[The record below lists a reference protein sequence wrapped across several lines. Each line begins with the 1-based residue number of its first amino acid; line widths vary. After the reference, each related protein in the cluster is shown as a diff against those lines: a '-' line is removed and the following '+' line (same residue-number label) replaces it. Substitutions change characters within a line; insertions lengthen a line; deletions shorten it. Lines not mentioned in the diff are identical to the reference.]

1 MSNKYLDLNGLK
13 YYDNKLRT
21 GATKVGK
28 AALADTATKANGV
41 NWGSAGVIPLANIPQ
56 GALERVVVVA
66 DDTARFKLTTGQAQL
81 GDTIKVTSTGRMY
94 IVVDESK
101 KNSADGYMEYS
112 AGKAATADSAT
123 EAGHA
128 AKADQVP
135 WSGVTGKPSTYAPSA
150 HTHPSSNVTN
160 VDALPTQNGNR
171 AATGKSLN
179 QNLSNLNKGLDD
191 LNGAKADKATT
202 LAGYGITDA
211 FTKNETLQIGQQ
223 ARDAILHDCE
233 YTPSALDAIADTW
246 LGLAADKRPAIY
258 RLMSDGKVAGYLQMW
273 ECYQGRF
280 LMQRVIVNC
289 NNAQIVG
296 ISSVENKGMGF
307 PNLSDDGLFTTQAG
321 STGPSHR
328 DGFSSVYKR
337 MKNISNTTSNEV
349 PWATYDGQGFSSGQ
363 IAAGKWTCWHAEAIE
378 FIRLYD
384 ALYKHDTLAGYGIT
398 DAYTK
403 GEADTK
409 HTALQDSINTKATK
423 ATTLNGYGI
432 GDAYTKTEIDT
443 KLSGVQA
450 SMVAITNSEIDTI
463 CNS

>member
-66 DDTARFKLTTGQAQL
+66 DDTARYKLTTGQAQL

-101 KNSADGYMEYS
+101 MNSADGYMEYS
-112 AGKAATADSAT
+112 AGKAASADSAT

-191 LNGAKADKATT
+191 LNSGKADKATT
-202 LAGYGITDA
+202 LAGYGIEDAYTKEATKELTDA
-211 FTKNETLQIGQQ
+211 NGVAVFSGFTAGPPDGTFTDDYSDIKYNASSKLFVAVVASEGSFGGNSSWDDSGRYNTPIDTLTHKPVSP
-223 ARDAILHDCE
+223 L
-233 YTPSALDAIADTW
+233 S
-246 LGLAADKRPAIY
+246 
-258 RLMSDGKVAGYLQMW
+258 
-273 ECYQGRF
+273 
-280 LMQRVIVNC
+280 
-289 NNAQIVG
+289 
-296 ISSVENKGMGF
+296 NKIF
-307 PNLSDDGLFTTQAG
+307 IDS
-321 STGPSHR
+321 R
-328 DGFSSVYKR
+328 DGVAYYWNGSDLVRVGNGRTK
-337 MKNISNTTSNEV
+337 
-349 PWATYDGQGFSSGQ
+349 
-363 IAAGKWTCWHAEAIE
+363 
-378 FIRLYD
+378 
-384 ALYKHDTLAGYGIT
+384 LADYGIT

-409 HTALQDSINTKATK
+409 HTALQNSINTKATK

-432 GDAYTKTEIDT
+432 GDAYTKTEIDS

-450 SMVAITNSEIDTI
+450 SMVAITNSEIDAI

>member
-41 NWGSAGVIPLANIPQ
+41 NWGTAGVIPLANIPQ

-66 DDTARFKLTTGQAQL
+66 DDTARYKLTTGQAQL
-81 GDTIKVTSTGRMY
+81 GDTIKVTSSGRMY

-101 KNSADGYMEYS
+101 MNSAAGYMEYS
-112 AGKAATADSAT
+112 AGKAASADSAT

-179 QNLSNLNKGLDD
+179 QNLSNLNSALDD
-191 LNGAKADKATT
+191 LNSGKADKATT
-202 LAGYGITDA
+202 LAGYGIEDA
-211 FTKNETLQIGQQ
+211 YTKEESNLLADVSGGMEVFAGFLDGVTPKNGVMYDPTNKYFVYYQNGTQVGGGQGW
-223 ARDAILHDCE
+223 D
-233 YTPSALDAIADTW
+233 
-246 LGLAADKRPAIY
+246 
-258 RLMSDGKVAGYLQMW
+258 
-273 ECYQGRF
+273 
-280 LMQRVIVNC
+280 
-289 NNAQIVG
+289 
-296 ISSVENKGMGF
+296 
-307 PNLSDDGLFTTQAG
+307 G
-321 STGPSHR
+321 STCYNTKTSDLINNRPPR
-328 DGFSSVYKR
+328 PLMNKIFIKEDDSVAYYWNGTDLVK
-337 MKNISNTTSNEV
+337 V
-349 PWATYDGQGFSSGQ
+349 
-363 IAAGKWTCWHAEAIE
+363 GKGRT
-378 FIRLYD
+378 
-384 ALYKHDTLAGYGIT
+384 TLADYGIT

-409 HTALQDSINTKATK
+409 HTALQNSINTKATK

-432 GDAYTKTEIDT
+432 GDAYTKTEIDS

>member
-13 YYDNKLRT
+13 YYDNKLRS
-21 GATKVGK
+21 GAVKVGK

-66 DDTARFKLTTGQAQL
+66 DDTARYKLTTGQAQL

-101 KNSADGYMEYS
+101 MNSADGYMEYS

-123 EAGHA
+123 EASHA

-150 HTHPSSNVTN
+150 HTHTSGNVTN

-211 FTKNETLQIGQQ
+211 YTKAEANGL
-223 ARDAILHDCE
+223 
-233 YTPSALDAIADTW
+233 LDASGGMEVFAGF
-246 LGLAADKRPAIY
+246 L
-258 RLMSDGKVAGYLQMW
+258 DGVTPKNGVMYDPTNKYFVY
-273 ECYQGRF
+273 YQDGT
-280 LMQRVIVNC
+280 QVGG
-289 NNAQIVG
+289 AQG
-296 ISSVENKGMGF
+296 W
-307 PNLSDDGLFTTQAG
+307 DG
-321 STGPSHR
+321 STRYNTKTSDLINNRPPRPLGNKIFIKK
-328 DGFSSVYKR
+328 DDSVAYYWNGTDLVKVGNGR
-337 MKNISNTTSNEV
+337 TK
-349 PWATYDGQGFSSGQ
+349 
-363 IAAGKWTCWHAEAIE
+363 
-378 FIRLYD
+378 
-384 ALYKHDTLAGYGIT
+384 LADYGIT

-409 HTALQDSINTKATK
+409 HTSLQNSINTKATK

-432 GDAYTKTEIDT
+432 GDAYTKTEIDS

-450 SMVAITNSEIDTI
+450 SMVAITNSEIDAI

>member
-13 YYDNKLRT
+13 YYDNKLRS
-21 GATKVGK
+21 GAVKVGK

-66 DDTARFKLTTGQAQL
+66 DDTARYKLTTGQAQL

-101 KNSADGYMEYS
+101 MNSADGYMEYS

-135 WSGVTGKPSTYAPSA
+135 WGGVTGKPSTYAPSA

-171 AATGKSLN
+171 AATSKSLN

-191 LNGAKADKATT
+191 LNNGKADKATT

-211 FTKNETLQIGQQ
+211 YTKGEVDLIAYCSGGMETFKGFTNGTSLEGGVYYNEKSKYFVYFEGGQQ
-223 ARDAILHDCE
+223 VGGAEGWDGCTRYNTTASPLTHRPP
-233 YTPSALDAIADTW
+233 TPL
-246 LGLAADKRPAIY
+246 Y
-258 RLMSDGKVAGYLQMW
+258 
-273 ECYQGRF
+273 
-280 LMQRVIVNC
+280 
-289 NNAQIVG
+289 
-296 ISSVENKGMGF
+296 NKIF
-307 PNLSDDGLFTTQAG
+307 IKEDDGVAYYFNG
-321 STGPSHR
+321 S
-328 DGFSSVYKR
+328 DLVK
-337 MKNISNTTSNEV
+337 V
-349 PWATYDGQGFSSGQ
+349 
-363 IAAGKWTCWHAEAIE
+363 GKGRT
-378 FIRLYD
+378 
-384 ALYKHDTLAGYGIT
+384 TLADYGIT

-409 HTALQDSINTKATK
+409 HTALQNSINTKATK

>member
-1 MSNKYLDLNGLK
+1 MATNKYLDYAGLSELITNLKNGK
-13 YYDNKLRT
+13 P
-21 GATKVGK
+21 KVGK
-28 AALADTATKANGV
+28 AVHADSADLATKANGV

-101 KNSADGYMEYS
+101 MNSADGYMEYS

-123 EAGHA
+123 EAQHA
-128 AKADQVP
+128 AKADSATEANHAASASSVP

-150 HTHPSSNVTN
+150 HNHPSSQVTN

-191 LNGAKADKATT
+191 LSSGKADKATT
-202 LAGYGITDA
+202 LA
-211 FTKNETLQIGQQ
+211 E
-223 ARDAILHDCE
+223 
-233 YTPSALDAIADTW
+233 
-246 LGLAADKRPAIY
+246 
-258 RLMSDGKVAGYLQMW
+258 
-273 ECYQGRF
+273 
-280 LMQRVIVNC
+280 
-289 NNAQIVG
+289 
-296 ISSVENKGMGF
+296 
-307 PNLSDDGLFTTQAG
+307 
-321 STGPSHR
+321 
-328 DGFSSVYKR
+328 
-337 MKNISNTTSNEV
+337 
-349 PWATYDGQGFSSGQ
+349 
-363 IAAGKWTCWHAEAIE
+363 
-378 FIRLYD
+378 
-384 ALYKHDTLAGYGIT
+384 YGIT

-403 GEADTK
+403 AEADVLLDVSGGMEVFSGFVDGKTPKNGVMYEPTK
-409 HTALQDSINTKATK
+409 KYFVYYDNGTPVGDARGWDGCNKFNTPSDSDPNNLIHRPPTPLYNKIFINSEDSVAYYWNGSDLVKVGNGRKTLADYGITDAYTKSEADAKHSALQTNIDTKATK

-432 GDAYTKTEIDT
+432 GDAYTKTEIDS

-450 SMVAITNSEIDTI
+450 SMVAITNAEIDSI

>member
-66 DDTARFKLTTGQAQL
+66 DDTARYKLTTGQAQL

-94 IVVDESK
+94 IIVDESK
-101 KNSADGYMEYS
+101 MNSADGYMEYS

-135 WSGVTGKPSTYAPSA
+135 WGGVTGKPSTYAPSA

-211 FTKNETLQIGQQ
+211 YTKAEANGL
-223 ARDAILHDCE
+223 
-233 YTPSALDAIADTW
+233 LDARGVAVFSGFTS
-246 LGLAADKRPAIY
+246 GTP
-258 RLMSDGKVAGYLQMW
+258 DGT
-273 ECYQGRF
+273 F
-280 LMQRVIVNC
+280 T
-289 NNAQIVG
+289 
-296 ISSVENKGMGF
+296 
-307 PNLSDDGLFTTQAG
+307 DDY
-321 STGPSHR
+321 SEIK
-328 DGFSSVYKR
+328 Y
-337 MKNISNTTSNEV
+337 NTTSKLFV
-349 PWATYDGQGFSSGQ
+349 AVWGSGDSASGNTSWDDSGRYNTP
-363 IAAGKWTCWHAEAIE
+363 I
-378 FIRLYD
+378 
-384 ALYKHDTLAGYGIT
+384 DTLTHKPVRPLSNKIFINSQDGVAYYWNGSDLVRVGNGRTKLADYGIT

-409 HTALQDSINTKATK
+409 HTALLNSINTKATK

-432 GDAYTKTEIDT
+432 GDAYTKTEIDS

-450 SMVAITNSEIDTI
+450 SMVAITTSEIATI

>member
-1 MSNKYLDLNGLK
+1 MSNKYLDLDGLK
-13 YYDNKLRT
+13 YYDNKLRS
-21 GATKVGK
+21 GAVKVGK

-66 DDTARFKLTTGQAQL
+66 DDTARYKLTTGQAQL

-94 IVVDESK
+94 IIVDESK
-101 KNSADGYMEYS
+101 MNSADGYMEYS

-123 EAGHA
+123 EADHA

-135 WSGVTGKPSTYAPSA
+135 WSGVTGKPNTYAPSA
-150 HTHPSSNVTN
+150 HTHTSGNVTN

-191 LNGAKADKATT
+191 LNSGKADKATT
-202 LAGYGITDA
+202 LAGYGIEDA
-211 FTKNETLQIGQQ
+211 YTKEESNLLADVSGGMEVFAGFLDGVTPKNGVMYDPTNKYFVYYQNGTQVGGGQGW
-223 ARDAILHDCE
+223 D
-233 YTPSALDAIADTW
+233 
-246 LGLAADKRPAIY
+246 
-258 RLMSDGKVAGYLQMW
+258 
-273 ECYQGRF
+273 
-280 LMQRVIVNC
+280 
-289 NNAQIVG
+289 
-296 ISSVENKGMGF
+296 
-307 PNLSDDGLFTTQAG
+307 G
-321 STGPSHR
+321 STCYNTKTSDLINNRPPR
-328 DGFSSVYKR
+328 PLMNKIFIKEDDSVAYYWNGTDLVKVGNGR
-337 MKNISNTTSNEV
+337 TK
-349 PWATYDGQGFSSGQ
+349 
-363 IAAGKWTCWHAEAIE
+363 
-378 FIRLYD
+378 
-384 ALYKHDTLAGYGIT
+384 LADYGIT

-409 HTALQDSINTKATK
+409 HTALQNSINTKATK

-432 GDAYTKTEIDT
+432 GDAYTKTEIDS

>member
-13 YYDNKLRT
+13 YYDSKLRS
-21 GATKVGK
+21 GAVKVGK

-66 DDTARFKLTTGQAQL
+66 DDTARYKLTTGQAQL

-101 KNSADGYMEYS
+101 MNSADGYMEYS

-191 LNGAKADKATT
+191 LNNGKANKATT

-211 FTKNETLQIGQQ
+211 YTKAEANGL
-223 ARDAILHDCE
+223 
-233 YTPSALDAIADTW
+233 LDAS
-246 LGLAADKRPAIY
+246 GG
-258 RLMSDGKVAGYLQMW
+258 MEVFAGFTAGATIS
-273 ECYQGRF
+273 QGYAKG
-280 LMQRVIVNC
+280 IV
-289 NNAQIVG
+289 VT
-296 ISSVENKGMGF
+296 VKF
-307 PNLSDDGLFTTQAG
+307 
-321 STGPSHR
+321 
-328 DGFSSVYKR
+328 
-337 MKNISNTTSNEV
+337 NTTEKCFVGVKFGDSLSGSKSWENDSLYNASGDHPYGNKIFINSE
-349 PWATYDGQGFSSGQ
+349 DGVAYYWNGTDLVKVGN
-363 IAAGKWTCWHAEAIE
+363 GRT
-378 FIRLYD
+378 
-384 ALYKHDTLAGYGIT
+384 TLADYGIT

-403 GEADTK
+403 SEADAK
-409 HTALQDSINTKATK
+409 HTTLQSNIDTKATK

-432 GDAYTKTEIDT
+432 GDAYTKTEIDS